1 MHTHPT
7 HTTHTHTPLKPLPGS
22 IPDYSRWWNL
32 LFVSELNNWNTT
44 VSNRFI
50 IWKLVTVS
58 EHRDVCACVGFC
70 VVSACV
76 YVSLSLS
83 LFVCGLLSQDYPYKW
98 KTHQAVVD
106 WLRWIVC
113 VHWTLSASELKEAR
127 ESISPPSSLPAV
139 VSIQCQDLGWVQL
152 LFYSSYFDWFSC
164 IFMFCFLFPFCS
176 FLLAFILHTENPEMI
191 KNSLISMSNIVIIF
205 I

>member
-83 LFVCGLLSQDYPYKW
+83 LCLFVAYCRKIIPTSGRHTKLLWTGWGESAVSTEPFLLLS
-98 KTHQAVVD
+98 
-106 WLRWIVC
+106 LR
-113 VHWTLSASELKEAR
+113 KR
-127 ESISPPSSLPAV
+127 ESPYHLPAV
-139 VSIQCQDLGWVQL
+139 CL
-152 LFYSSYFDWFSC
+152 LLYQYSVRIWDESSYCSTALILIDLVVFLCSA
-164 IFMFCFLFPFCS
+164 FCFLFVVFC
-176 FLLAFILHTENPEMI
+176 LPLYCTQKTLKWLKT
-191 KNSLISMSNIVIIF
+191 VW
-205 I
+205 